1 MLRSHRRSLHDKTPR
16 VGVRQRCLSYLL
28 IFLCGGIICG
38 SLAAPVA
45 ALPMSPGAGFST
57 TPSSGNWPG
66 LPQGFGGWDQSL
78 SWNAPM
84 GSFWNEYSPYGSAYG
99 AGYINPLGN
108 SYGVPY
114 ASDYGA
120 SNPIPYSQTYSN
132 SYGASYSPTN
142 NWNSGN
148 SYRNQTSS
156 YDPYSIWGSTNQG
169 ESATKR
175 LNVPLY
181 AQSEYNFCAPAAVSM
196 ILAYFGIMT
205 NQYTLASAMNTR
217 GDFGTSYVDYVNVMN
232 SYLSQYGFQSYRA
245 AYTLDMS
252 VDAYKE
258 RIAKNIDAGFPVLL
272 VVNTAYLYPGEEGW
286 EHAVVCVGYQRNA
299 QGKVSTIYYNDSINS
314 HCALHSVDPSIAWSS
329 AHSVT
334 EPYIIIAQ

>member
-1 MLRSHRRSLHDKTPR
+1 MLRSHRRSLRDKPPR
-16 VGVRQRCLSYLL
+16 VGVRQCGLSYLL
-28 IFLCGGIICG
+28 VFLCGGIICG

-45 ALPMSPGAGFST
+45 ALPMSPGAGHWDR
-57 TPSSGNWPG
+57 PIADDWGSS
-66 LPQGFGGWDQSL
+66 PQGLEEWNQPF
-78 SWNAPM
+78 SWNTVLGSLWNDYAPF
-84 GSFWNEYSPYGSAYG
+84 GSTLGSANGVSYGNPLGYPYGTPYGTNYGASSNPYTNPYGS
-99 AGYINPLGN
+99 
-108 SYGVPY
+108 
-114 ASDYGA
+114 
-120 SNPIPYSQTYSN
+120 T
-132 SYGASYSPTN
+132 YSPTY
-142 NWNSGN
+142 NWNSGS
-148 SYRNQTSS
+148 SYSNQTSS

-169 ESATKR
+169 ESVTKR

-196 ILAYFGIMT
+196 LLAYFGIMT

-217 GDFGTSYVDYVNVMN
+217 GDFGTSYVDFVNVMN
-232 SYLSQYGFQSYRA
+232 SYLTQYGFQSYRA

-299 QGKVSTIYYNDSINS
+299 QGKVSTIYYNDSMNS